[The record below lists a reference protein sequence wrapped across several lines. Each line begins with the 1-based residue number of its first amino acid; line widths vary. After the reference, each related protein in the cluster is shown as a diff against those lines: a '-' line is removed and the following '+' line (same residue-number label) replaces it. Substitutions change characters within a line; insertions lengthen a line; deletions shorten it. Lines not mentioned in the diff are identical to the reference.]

1 MTIEEAAI
9 RTLSIPR
16 FPVGVSPYVL
26 CISSFLGISEVF
38 SIEGI
43 TRWLHGRDLCLRAD
57 LVLIHK
63 ASVSGPAD

>member
-1 MTIEEAAI
+1 MNIGEAAI
-9 RTLSIPR
+9 RTLVIPR

-43 TRWLHGRDLCLRAD
+43 TKWLHGRDLCLRAD
-57 LVLIHK
+57 LVMIHK
-63 ASVSGPAD
+63 ASVSRTAE